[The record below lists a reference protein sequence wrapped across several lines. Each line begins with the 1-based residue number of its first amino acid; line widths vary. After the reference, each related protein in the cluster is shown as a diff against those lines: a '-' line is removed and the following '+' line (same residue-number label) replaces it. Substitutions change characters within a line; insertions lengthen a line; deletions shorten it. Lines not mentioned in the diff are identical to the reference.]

1 MEEFIYLCK
10 KYVKMLGNLDNEIIF
25 KKAFTDKIVFKAF
38 VRDILGIEI
47 EVDKIETEKQFKPK
61 IGNIDFNSNG
71 CRLDIFAESVD
82 KRIIVE
88 IQRVEYD
95 HNFDRFLHYFL
106 MAITEQQRRSKEYG
120 INQTVYLIVVLTAPY
135 KIVEKNGK
143 PILDEVL
150 LLKLNPRILKD
161 EEREL
166 FGHQFVCLN
175 PNHPEK
181 DTPKKPIRDWLD
193 LIYQSIYNSGR
204 PVINLQNE
212 GIRRA
217 AELIEIDNISP
228 EELELKK
235 KTEAGKIAKTIYEN
249 AAREEGIEI
258 GIEEGIVLVAKN
270 AIKAGMPEETVSQIT
285 GLSIEQIRKIKAE
298 MN

>member
-1 MEEFIYLCK
+1 
-10 KYVKMLGNLDNEIIF
+10 MLGNLDNEIIF

-61 IGNIDFNSNG
+61 IGNIDFK
-71 CRLDIFAESVD
+71 LDIFAESID
-82 KRIIVE
+82 KRIIIE

-150 LLKLNPRILKD
+150 LLQLNPRTLKG
-161 EEREL
+161 EERDL

-181 DTPKKPIRDWLD
+181 DTPKPIRDWLD

-212 GIRRA
+212 GIKRA

-235 KTEAGKIAKTIYEN
+235 KTEAGKVAKTIYEN
-249 AAREEGIEI
+249 AAREEGI
-258 GIEEGIVLVAKN
+258 VMVAQN
-270 AIKAGMPEETVSQIT
+270 ALKAGMSEEIVAKIS
-285 GLSIEQIRKIKAE
+285 GLSIIQIRKIKAE
-298 MN
+298 MNL

>member
-1 MEEFIYLCK
+1 
-10 KYVKMLGNLDNEIIF
+10 MLGNLDNEIIF

-61 IGNIDFNSNG
+61 IGNIDFK
-71 CRLDIFAESVD
+71 LDIFAESVD
-82 KRIIVE
+82 KRIIIE

-150 LLKLNPRILKD
+150 LLKLNPRTLKG

-166 FGHQFVCLN
+166 FGHQSGGVPLVCLN

-181 DTPKKPIRDWLD
+181 DTPKPIRDWLD

-212 GIRRA
+212 GIKRA

-235 KTEAGKIAKTIYEN
+235 KTEAGKVAKTIYEN
-249 AAREEGIEI
+249 AAREEGLQ
-258 GIEEGIVLVAKN
+258 EGVILVAKN
-270 AIKAGMPEETVSQIT
+270 ALKAGMPEETVSQIT
-285 GLSIEQIRKIKAE
+285 GLPIEQIKKIKAE

>member
-1 MEEFIYLCK
+1 
-10 KYVKMLGNLDNEIIF
+10 MLGNLDNEIIF

-47 EVDKIETEKQFKPK
+47 EVDKIETVATAAEKQFKPK
-61 IGNIDFNSNG
+61 IGNIDFK
-71 CRLDIFAESVD
+71 LDIFAESVD
-82 KRIIVE
+82 KRVIIE

-135 KIVEKNGK
+135 KIAEKNGK

-150 LLKLNPRILKD
+150 LLKLNPRTLRD

-181 DTPKKPIRDWLD
+181 DTPKSIRDWLD

-212 GIRRA
+212 GIKRA

-228 EELELKK
+228 EELDLKK
-235 KTEAGKIAKTIYEN
+235 KVEAGKVAKTIYEN
-249 AAREEGIEI
+249 AAREEGLQ
-258 GIEEGIVLVAKN
+258 EGVILVAKN
-270 AIKAGMPEETVSQIT
+270 ALKAGISEETVSQIT
-285 GLSIEQIRKIKAE
+285 GLSIEQIKQIKAE

>member
-1 MEEFIYLCK
+1 
-10 KYVKMLGNLDNEIIF
+10 MLGNLDNEIIF

-61 IGNIDFNSNG
+61 IGNIDFK
-71 CRLDIFAESVD
+71 LDIFAESVD
-82 KRIIVE
+82 KRVIIE

-95 HNFDRFLHYFL
+95 RSGGRHNFDRFLHYFL

-135 KIVEKNGK
+135 KILEKNGR

-150 LLKLNPRILKD
+150 LLKLNPRTLKD

-181 DTPKKPIRDWLD
+181 DTPKPIRDWLD

-212 GIRRA
+212 GIKRA

-235 KTEAGKIAKTIYEN
+235 KTEAGKVAKTIYEN

-258 GIEEGIVLVAKN
+258 GIEEGIVSVSKN
-270 AIKAGMPEETVSQIT
+270 ALRAGMSEETVSQIT
-285 GLSIEQIRKIKAE
+285 GLPIDQIKKIKAE

>member
-1 MEEFIYLCK
+1 
-10 KYVKMLGNLDNEIIF
+10 MLGNLDNEIIF

-61 IGNIDFNSNG
+61 IGNIDFK
-71 CRLDIFAESVD
+71 LDIFAESID
-82 KRIIVE
+82 KRIIIE

-150 LLKLNPRILKD
+150 LLQLNPRTLKG
-161 EEREL
+161 EERDL

-181 DTPKKPIRDWLD
+181 DTPKPIRDWLD

-212 GIRRA
+212 GIKRA

-235 KTEAGKIAKTIYEN
+235 KTEAGKVAKTIYEN
-249 AAREEGIEI
+249 AAREEGI
-258 GIEEGIVLVAKN
+258 VMVAQN
-270 AIKAGMPEETVSQIT
+270 AFKAGMSEEIVAEIS
-285 GLSIEQIRKIKAE
+285 GLSIIQIRKIKAE
-298 MN
+298 MNL